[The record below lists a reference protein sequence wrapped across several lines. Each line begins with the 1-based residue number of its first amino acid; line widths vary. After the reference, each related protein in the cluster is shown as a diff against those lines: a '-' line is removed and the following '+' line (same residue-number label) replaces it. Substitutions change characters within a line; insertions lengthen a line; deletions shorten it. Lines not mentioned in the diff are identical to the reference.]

1 MKNEP
6 KKSRRESRTEND
18 LGFLKEAVKN
28 GDQQAVEILQTL
40 SDLDDELSWLQSE
53 IAERKSQPGRT
64 ERERAE
70 WYRYMISGMNRIQEI
85 PVEKE
90 RIIHEAYGLERKKIK
105 ILLQSIKRRK
115 IEDKLLYNWP

>member
-28 GDQQAVEILQTL
+28 GDQQAVEVLQTL
-40 SDLDDELSWLQSE
+40 QDLEDELSWLQSE
-53 IAERKSQPGRT
+53 IVERRSQPRQT
-64 ERERAE
+64 KPDLVE
-70 WYRYMISGMNRIQEI
+70 WYRFNLSALARIIEI

-90 RIIHEAYGLERKKIK
+90 RIIHEAYGLERKKIE

-115 IEDKLLYNWP
+115 IEDKLLYT